1 MAKLD
6 LTPVSMTDDEGR
18 EWRFCGIWSKNRW
31 EWHTTLL
38 ACMVN
43 RASTIGFYD
52 SMGPAAVDY
61 CLKQTKVSTM
71 FCTAEYLIKLID
83 MKKHEQATHITNIVL
98 FNTDAN
104 TADHR

>member
-61 CLKQTKVSTM
+61 CLK
-71 FCTAEYLIKLID
+71 
-83 MKKHEQATHITNIVL
+83 
-98 FNTDAN
+98 
-104 TADHR
+104 

>member
-1 MAKLD
+1 
-6 LTPVSMTDDEGR
+6 
-18 EWRFCGIWSKNRW
+18 
-31 EWHTTLL
+31 
-38 ACMVN
+38 
-43 RASTIGFYD
+43 
-52 SMGPAAVDY
+52 
-61 CLKQTKVSTM
+61 M